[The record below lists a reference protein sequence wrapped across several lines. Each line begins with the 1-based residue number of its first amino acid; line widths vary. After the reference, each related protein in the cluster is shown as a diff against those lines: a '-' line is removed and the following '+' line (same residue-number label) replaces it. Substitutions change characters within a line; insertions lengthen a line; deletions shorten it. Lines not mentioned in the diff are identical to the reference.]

1 MGLYRVELTV
11 VAVVEA
17 DDEIDAIT
25 AAEDDKR
32 EIFGDSDGLEITVWG
47 EVTKLEDLTDG
58 WDGNCIPYGGDGNT
72 SIRELLA
79 E

>member
-11 VAVVEA
+11 VAVIEA

-32 EIFGDSDGLEITVWG
+32 EIFGDANDPEISVCG
-47 EVTKLEDLTDG
+47 EVTKLADLTDG
-58 WDGNCIPYGGDGNT
+58 WDGDCIPYGGDGNT
-72 SIRELLA
+72 RIRELLA